1 MKIIQANKLT
11 RGGWSYIQEKSKLLN
26 PLVLVFGN
34 RFLLANSEVLQD
46 IRNEFPYE
54 DLVFGSTSGEIS
66 GSRVNDDSISV
77 VAIEFEKSSFVV
89 KRENIL
95 NYNKDAKKLGEYLY
109 GQMPK
114 ENLKHLFVLSE
125 GSFVNGSSLIS
136 GLETNMDNAGLS
148 ITGGMCGDD
157 ARFEKT
163 LASYKEDP
171 KEGEVVLIGFYGST
185 LEVSYASYGGWIPF
199 GPERVITKSVAN
211 VLYEIDDQP
220 AVDLYKKYLGD
231 KSSELPQA
239 SLLYPLNVTPDGKK
253 EPVVRTILNIDN
265 DTQSMILAGDVP
277 VNSRVQLMMAS
288 VDGIAQGANTAA
300 KYGMKNRTTAPEL
313 ALLVSCIGRKLVM
326 SQRVEE
332 EIEHVR
338 EVIGQQVPIAGFYSY
353 GEMAP
358 FNGETACELHNQT
371 MTLTLISE

>member
-1 MKIIQANKLT
+1 MKIIQASKLAHT
-11 RGGWSYIQEKSKLLN
+11 GWRYIQEKVSLKN

-34 RFLLANSEVLQD
+34 RFLLEKSEVLQD
-46 IRNEFPYE
+46 IRKEFPYE
-54 DLVFGSTSGEIS
+54 HLVYGSTSGEIS
-66 GSRVNDDSISV
+66 GSSVNDDSISV
-77 VAIEFEKSSFVV
+77 VAIEFEKSTFVV

-95 NYNKDAKKLGEYLY
+95 DYNIDAKQLGEHLY
-109 GQMPK
+109 NQMPK
-114 ENLKHLFVLSE
+114 EDLKHLFVLSE
-125 GSFVNGSSLIS
+125 GSFVNGSSLIA
-136 GLETNMDNAGLS
+136 GLESNLLSGLS

-185 LEVSYASYGGWIPF
+185 LEISYASYGGWIPF
-199 GPERVITKSVAN
+199 GPERVITKAEGN
-211 VLYEIDDQP
+211 ILYEIDGQP
-220 AVDLYKKYLGD
+220 ALDLYKKYLGD

-239 SLLYPLNVTPDGKK
+239 SLLYPLNVTPHGKK

-265 DTQSMILAGDVP
+265 DAQSMILAGDAP

-288 VDGIAQGANTAA
+288 VDGIAQGAFSAA
-300 KYGMKNRTTAPEL
+300 KYGIKNRTTAPEL

-326 SQRVEE
+326 NQRVEE
-332 EIEHVR
+332 EIVHVR
-338 EVIGQQVPIAGFYSY
+338 EVIGLQVPIAGFYSY